1 MNNSHLQPANTYK
14 LTPDSCPFPS
24 ISDWDQP
31 LTDYELE
38 AIDAIEAAYRLRST
52 SSTTPSSSDC
62 KRGRVGAVDDTER
75 LKTRRQL
82 PSSVLSLC
90 KPFSL
95 SQCRDNVK
103 MRYPALKFVGRIVY
117 SRTQMEVENTAR
129 EILRSFEAREGIVDQ
144 VIVGFDIEWK
154 PTFRR
159 GVLPGKVAVIQIC
172 ADANQ
177 CHVLHIIHSGV
188 TESLRF
194 LLEEFMRL
202 KFVGAGI
209 GNDCI
214 KIFKDY
220 NVSVKA
226 VEDLSHLANRKLG
239 GQPKVWGL
247 QSLTE
252 RLVCKEL
259 LKPNKIR
266 LGNWEVDILSKHQLE
281 YAATDAFASWHL
293 YQVIII
299 EEHY

>member
-1 MNNSHLQPANTYK
+1 
-14 LTPDSCPFPS
+14 
-24 ISDWDQP
+24 
-31 LTDYELE
+31 
-38 AIDAIEAAYRLRST
+38 
-52 SSTTPSSSDC
+52 
-62 KRGRVGAVDDTER
+62 
-75 LKTRRQL
+75 
-82 PSSVLSLC
+82 
-90 KPFSL
+90 
-95 SQCRDNVK
+95 
-103 MRYPALKFVGRIVY
+103 MRYPALKFGGRIVY
-117 SRTQMEVENTAR
+117 SRTKMEVENAAR
-129 EILRSFEAREGIVDQ
+129 EVLRSFDVGQGIVDQ

-159 GVLPGKVAVIQIC
+159 GDLPRKVAVMQLC
-172 ADANQ
+172 ADANH
-177 CHVLHIIHSGV
+177 CHVLHIIHSGI

-194 LLEEFMRL
+194 LLEESML
-202 KFVGAGI
+202 LNFVGAAI
-209 GNDCI
+209 GSDCR

-259 LKPNKIR
+259 LKPKKIR

-293 YQVIII
+293 YQVLKSLPDSKDPTEI
-299 EEHY
+299 